1 MKSKSAPWLHL
12 LRHFPSTFAD
22 FMIDQCSWVN
32 WARWY
37 SLEFCCSHAQNLQKK
52 FLIQAKRSYQKA
64 SLSLLPRISEEYCV
78 QLYLYFI
85 IQSAVKFSKNRKYC
99 LCRLFC
105 ERKWCRSLKH
115 CYSTAI
121 LLSIVKYNEY
131 NVTKKRRIIKCPFE
145 KVGAKKQRKSIR
157 KITDPRRSVMT

>member
-1 MKSKSAPWLHL
+1 MHRIYRK
-12 LRHFPSTFAD
+12 
-22 FMIDQCSWVN
+22 I
-32 WARWY
+32 
-37 SLEFCCSHAQNLQKK
+37 

-99 LCRLFC
+99 LCRLFY
-105 ERKWCRSLKH
+105 ERKWCRSLKQ

-121 LLSIVKYNEY
+121 LLSIVKYNNEW
-131 NVTKKRRIIKCPFE
+131 NVIKKGRIWQIKCSFE

-157 KITDPRRSVMT
+157 KKQIQGGLWWRKQFWKFCSRQKYGWTQTNLKTANNNRFSLVL

>member
-1 MKSKSAPWLHL
+1 MVFIRILLQPCTEFTEKSFWFRQRGHIKKL
-12 LRHFPSTFAD
+12 LFPCF
-22 FMIDQCSWVN
+22 QG
-32 WARWY
+32 
-37 SLEFCCSHAQNLQKK
+37 
-52 FLIQAKRSYQKA
+52 YQKNTA
-64 SLSLLPRISEEYCV
+64 T
-78 QLYLYFI
+78 LYLYFI

-99 LCRLFC
+99 LCRLFY
-105 ERKWCRSLKH
+105 ERKWCRSLKQ

-131 NVTKKRRIIKCPFE
+131 NVIKKRENMLWKIKCPFE